1 LSGRKSRS
9 NRLLRREIAE
19 WMSLRRHPRSLSRAS
34 TSRAYRVKVQVET
47 ILSLR
52 VRVAQ
57 ERGRS
62 TILVYMASVA
72 ENCLHLGG
80 LRVGIGSGYLCP
92 VCGAS
97 FDLDG
102 VARWVREAERARDK
116 SYSLVKGDEFG
127 EIVRE
132 ELQREVYRRRRVM
145 YDLQSVPRAV
155 MARPEMILVI
165 HDARSGSYECRIFYK
180 EPRPTG
186 VVERLNVEEGWQ
198 SILELRTDP
207 DPVVRLA
214 SEKVEEFHL
223 IRRKLS
229 ERGAP
234 APGRRVF
241 YTNEF

>member
-1 LSGRKSRS
+1 
-9 NRLLRREIAE
+9 
-19 WMSLRRHPRSLSRAS
+19 
-34 TSRAYRVKVQVET
+34 
-47 ILSLR
+47 
-52 VRVAQ
+52 
-57 ERGRS
+57 
-62 TILVYMASVA
+62 
-72 ENCLHLGG
+72 LGG
-80 LRVGIGSGYLCP
+80 LRVGAGSRYLCP

-97 FDLDG
+97 LDLDG

-116 SYSLVKGDEFG
+116 SYSLVEGDEFG

-145 YDLQSVPRAV
+145 YDLQSVPRVA

-180 EPRPTG
+180 EPRPAG
-186 VVERLNVEEGWQ
+186 IVEQLNVGAEWRA
-198 SILELRTDP
+198 ILELRTDP

-223 IRRKLS
+223 SRQELS
-229 ERGAP
+229 ARGEP

-241 YTNEF
+241 YANEF